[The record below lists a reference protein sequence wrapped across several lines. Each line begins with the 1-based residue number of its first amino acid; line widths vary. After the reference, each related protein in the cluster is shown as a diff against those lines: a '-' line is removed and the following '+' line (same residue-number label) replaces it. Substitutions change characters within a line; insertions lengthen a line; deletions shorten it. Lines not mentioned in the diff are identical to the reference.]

1 MLCWLNECLII
12 KHMNHSGVSEKD
24 NSPRGQQKNLAWRG
38 SLRGKISGA
47 YVAVAVAMLLA
58 SLFFVGELRTLEA
71 RVELGQRVTELFD
84 TVLEI
89 RRYERNYFLHRQPAD
104 QAENAQQIARARD
117 LLTTHRTDFLAV
129 APAARLDALRDR
141 LDDYAGQMAAYAA
154 TPARQATLEPQVRA
168 LGKTVVGL
176 AEDMARVERSQIRAT
191 LASFRNL
198 LFGVIVCMALLIVLI
213 GRALSQR
220 VAKPL
225 KALEASAAAIGANR
239 RETLAAPSRDRE
251 IVSIIEAFN
260 HMLKELDLR
269 RKSLMRSERLASL
282 GTMLSGVAHELN
294 NPLSNISSSCQIL
307 IEEADGA
314 QPATLRKY
322 LSNIDQQTERARAI
336 VRSLFDFSR
345 DRAFSR
351 ETVRLKPLVEQ
362 TVGFVRGEI
371 AAKSLVRLAIADEL
385 VVLAD
390 PPRLQQVLVNLIRNA
405 MESLGPDGRI
415 DIAAEYV
422 TAATPLPGT
431 ALGPGCGMDD
441 DMVEIRVEDNGP
453 GIPPDILPRVFDPFF
468 TTKDVGHGM
477 GLGLFVVYE
486 IIDEHGGCIAV
497 DSAPGA
503 GARFRIRLPRSM
515 RETQKRGAA

>member
-1 MLCWLNECLII
+1 MCLII
-12 KHMNHSGVSEKD
+12 KQMNTDGVSKSDSSLETH
-24 NSPRGQQKNLAWRG
+24 QKTPAWHG

-47 YVAVAVAMLLA
+47 YAAVAAVMLLA
-58 SLFFVGELRTLEA
+58 SLFFAGELRTLDV
-71 RVELGQRVTELFD
+71 RIELGQRVTALFD

-104 QAENAQQIARARD
+104 QAENAREIARARE
-117 LLTTHRTDFLAV
+117 LLTTHRSDFLAV
-129 APAARLDALRDR
+129 APAGRLDALRDR
-141 LDDYAGQMAAYAA
+141 LDDYARQMAAYAA
-154 TPARQATLEPQVRA
+154 APAQQDVLEPQVRA
-168 LGKTVVGL
+168 LGKAVVGL
-176 AEDMARVERSQIRAT
+176 AEDMARAERSQIRAT

-198 LFGVIVCMALLIVLI
+198 LFGAIVCMALLIVLI

-260 HMLKELDLR
+260 HMLRELDLR

-282 GTMLSGVAHELN
+282 GTLLSGVAHELN
-294 NPLSNISSSCQIL
+294 NPLSNISTSCQIL
-307 IEEADGA
+307 IEEVDAA
-314 QPATLRKY
+314 QPAALRKH
-322 LSNIDQQTERARAI
+322 LSNIDRQTERARAI
-336 VRSLFDFSR
+336 VRSLLDFSR
-345 DRAFSR
+345 ERAFSR

-371 AAKSLVRLAIADEL
+371 AARSVVRLSIADDL
-385 VVLAD
+385 VVPAD
-390 PPRLQQVLVNLIRNA
+390 APRLQQVLVNLIRNA
-405 MESLGPDGRI
+405 MERLGPDGRV
-415 DIAAEYV
+415 DVAAEYV
-422 TAATPLPGT
+422 AAGTPLPGT
-431 ALGPGCGMDD
+431 VLGLGCGSDD
-441 DMVEIRVEDNGP
+441 EMVEIRVADDGP

-468 TTKDVGHGM
+468 TTRDVGHGM

-486 IIDEHGGCIAV
+486 IVAEHGGCIAV

-503 GARFRIRLPRSM
+503 GACFRIRLPRNA
-515 RETQKRGAA
+515 RPAQKGETA